1 MTSQR
6 ISQLVKEM
14 TLEEKAAQLL
24 QLAATFYEDGDGQI
38 TGPMESL
45 GIGETE
51 VNYAGSVLGI
61 SDPEKIIQIQQAY
74 LAGNR
79 LGIPLLFM
87 ADIIHGFKTIF
98 PIPLAMGSS
107 WDLELAERSAEVAAR
122 EAAVSGLHVTFAPM
136 ADLVRDPRWGR
147 VMESTGE
154 DPYLN
159 ALFARAMVRGFQGED
174 LTHEVDR
181 VAACVKH
188 FAAYGLAEGGRDYNT
203 VDLSERSLREYY
215 LPAYKAAL
223 EEDCEMVMTSFNTID
238 SIPASGNRKLMR
250 DLLRGEWGFDGVLIS
265 DWGAIGELIP
275 HGVAEDEREAALKA
289 VIAGV
294 DIEMMT
300 PAYVHHIPQLVAEG
314 LVDEALVDEAVT
326 RILELKEKLGLF
338 DNPLRGAD
346 PEAAREVVYCDEHRR
361 IAQEL
366 AAKSCV
372 LLKNEGVLPLRREQ
386 KIAVIGPFADLL
398 RGEWGFDGVLI
409 SDWGAIGELIPH
421 GVAED
426 EREAALKAVIAGVD
440 IEMMTPAYVH
450 HIPQLVAEGLVDE
463 ALVDEAVTRILEL
476 KEKLGLF
483 DNPLRGAD
491 PEAAREVVYCD
502 EHRRIAQELAAKS
515 CVLLK
520 NEGVL
525 PLRREQKIAVIGP
538 FAQSGD
544 ILGSWSWAGSRETAV
559 QLGTAMQ
566 KLAGADQIALA
577 EGSDIMCI
585 SEQQL
590 QQAQAAAQE
599 ADVIV
604 LALGEASAMSGEAS
618 SRSDIQLPKAQ
629 LELIQGMKRL
639 GKPLAVVLFNG
650 RPLDL
655 HGVIDQ
661 ADAVLEAWFPGSEGG
676 AAIADLLYGG
686 VNPSGKLTMSFPYA
700 VGQVPVY
707 YNHYNTGR
715 PKPAED
721 TDEQYVSKYLDIPNA
736 PLLPFGYGLSY
747 TTFEYGSLELSS
759 EKMTSEAAIKV
770 SIEVRNI
777 GEVTGIETV
786 QLYVRDIS
794 GEVVRPMKELK
805 DFRKIELAPGEAAQV
820 VFELGEE
827 QLRYYHSDLSFT
839 SDAGKFEVFV
849 GPNSRDT
856 RQAGFHLVK

>member
-6 ISQLVKEM
+6 IIQLVKEM

-45 GIGETE
+45 GIGEME
-51 VNYAGSVLGI
+51 VNNAGSVLGI
-61 SDPEKIIQIQQAY
+61 SEPEKIIQIQQAY
-74 LAGNR
+74 LAKNR
-79 LGIPLLFM
+79 HGIPLLFM

-107 WDLELAERSAEVAAR
+107 WDLELAERSAEVAAK
-122 EAAVSGLHVTFAPM
+122 ETAVSGVHVTFAPM

-159 ALFARAMVRGFQGED
+159 ALFAGAMVRGFQGED
-174 LTHEVDR
+174 LTHEIER

-223 EEDCEMVMTSFNTID
+223 EEGCEMVMTSFNTID

-265 DWGAIGELIP
+265 DWAAIGEMIP

-289 VIAGV
+289 ITAGV

-300 PAYVHHIPQLVAEG
+300 PTYVHHIPQLVSEG
-314 LVDEALVDEAVT
+314 RVDEALVDEAVT

-386 KIAVIGPFADLL
+386 KV
-398 RGEWGFDGVLI
+398 
-409 SDWGAIGELIPH
+409 
-421 GVAED
+421 
-426 EREAALKAVIAGVD
+426 
-440 IEMMTPAYVH
+440 
-450 HIPQLVAEGLVDE
+450 
-463 ALVDEAVTRILEL
+463 
-476 KEKLGLF
+476 
-483 DNPLRGAD
+483 
-491 PEAAREVVYCD
+491 
-502 EHRRIAQELAAKS
+502 
-515 CVLLK
+515 
-520 NEGVL
+520 
-525 PLRREQKIAVIGP
+525 AVIGP

-544 ILGSWSWAGSRETAV
+544 ILGSWSWAGSQETAL
-559 QLGTAMQ
+559 QLGAAMQ
-566 KLAGADQIALA
+566 KLASSDLITLA
-577 EGSDIMCI
+577 EGSDII
-585 SEQQL
+585 SVSKQQL
-590 QQAQAAAQE
+590 QQAEAAAQE

-604 LALGEASAMSGEAS
+604 LALGEASEMSGEAS
-618 SRSDIQLPKAQ
+618 SRSNIQLPEAQ
-629 LELIQGMKRL
+629 LELIQAMKRL
-639 GKPLAVVLFNG
+639 GKPIAVVLFNG

-661 ADAVLEAWFPGSEGG
+661 VDAVLEAWFPGSEGG
-676 AAIADLLYGG
+676 AAVADLLYGV
-686 VNPSGKLTMSFPYA
+686 VNPSGKLTMSFPYT
-700 VGQVPVY
+700 VGQIPVY

-747 TTFEYGSLELSS
+747 TTFEYSSLELSS
-759 EKMTSEAAIKV
+759 EVMTPEETIKV
-770 SIEVRNI
+770 SVQIRNT
-777 GEVTGIETV
+777 GKVKGIETV

-794 GEVVRPMKELK
+794 GEVVRPMRELK
-805 DFRKIELAPGEAAQV
+805 GFRKVELAPGEAARV

-856 RQAGFHLVK
+856 LQVGFRLNK

>member
-74 LAGNR
+74 LAMNR

-223 EEDCEMVMTSFNTID
+223 EEGCEMVMTSFNTID

-250 DLLRGEWGFDGVLIS
+250 
-265 DWGAIGELIP
+265 
-275 HGVAEDEREAALKA
+275 
-289 VIAGV
+289 
-294 DIEMMT
+294 
-300 PAYVHHIPQLVAEG
+300 
-314 LVDEALVDEAVT
+314 
-326 RILELKEKLGLF
+326 
-338 DNPLRGAD
+338 
-346 PEAAREVVYCDEHRR
+346 
-361 IAQEL
+361 
-366 AAKSCV
+366 
-372 LLKNEGVLPLRREQ
+372 
-386 KIAVIGPFADLL
+386 DLL

-577 EGSDIMCI
+577 EGSDIMSI

-661 ADAVLEAWFPGSEGG
+661 ADSVLEAWFPGSEGG

-721 TDEQYVSKYLDIPNA
+721 TNEQYVSKYLDIPNA

>member
-74 LAGNR
+74 LARNR

-223 EEDCEMVMTSFNTID
+223 EEGCEMVMTSFNTID

-372 LLKNEGVLPLRREQ
+372 LLKNEG
-386 KIAVIGPFADLL
+386 I
-398 RGEWGFDGVLI
+398 
-409 SDWGAIGELIPH
+409 
-421 GVAED
+421 
-426 EREAALKAVIAGVD
+426 
-440 IEMMTPAYVH
+440 
-450 HIPQLVAEGLVDE
+450 
-463 ALVDEAVTRILEL
+463 
-476 KEKLGLF
+476 
-483 DNPLRGAD
+483 
-491 PEAAREVVYCD
+491 
-502 EHRRIAQELAAKS
+502 
-515 CVLLK
+515 
-520 NEGVL
+520 L

-577 EGSDIMCI
+577 EGSDIMSI

-721 TDEQYVSKYLDIPNA
+721 TDGQYVSKYLDIPNA

-794 GEVVRPMKELK
+794 GEVVRPMKELR
-805 DFRKIELAPGEAAQV
+805 DFRKIELAPGETAQV

>member
-1 MTSQR
+1 VTSQR
-6 ISQLVKEM
+6 ISHLLTEM

-24 QLAATFYEDGDGQI
+24 QLAAPFYEAGDGQI

-45 GIGETE
+45 GIGEIE
-51 VNYAGSVLGI
+51 VNNAGSVLGI
-61 SDPEKIIQIQQAY
+61 AEAERIIQIQQDY
-74 LAGNR
+74 LAKNR

-98 PIPLAMGSS
+98 PIPLAMGCS
-107 WDLELAERSAEVAAR
+107 WDLGLAERSAEVAAK

-174 LTHEVDR
+174 LTHDNDR

-215 LPAYKAAL
+215 LPAYRAAL
-223 EEDCEMVMTSFNTID
+223 EEGCEMVMTSFNTID

-250 DLLRGEWGFDGVLIS
+250 DLLRGEWGFSGVLIS
-265 DWGAIGELIP
+265 DWAAIGELIP

-289 VIAGV
+289 ITAGV

-314 LVDEALVDEAVT
+314 LVDETLIDEAVT

-346 PEAAREVVYCDEHRR
+346 PEAEREVVYCDEHRR

-386 KIAVIGPFADLL
+386 KV
-398 RGEWGFDGVLI
+398 
-409 SDWGAIGELIPH
+409 
-421 GVAED
+421 
-426 EREAALKAVIAGVD
+426 
-440 IEMMTPAYVH
+440 
-450 HIPQLVAEGLVDE
+450 
-463 ALVDEAVTRILEL
+463 
-476 KEKLGLF
+476 
-483 DNPLRGAD
+483 
-491 PEAAREVVYCD
+491 
-502 EHRRIAQELAAKS
+502 
-515 CVLLK
+515 
-520 NEGVL
+520 
-525 PLRREQKIAVIGP
+525 AVIGP

-559 QLGTAMQ
+559 QLGAAME
-566 KLAGADQIALA
+566 KLASTDQIILA
-577 EGSDIMCI
+577 EGSDIMSV

-590 QQAQAAAQE
+590 LQAEAAAQE

-618 SRSDIQLPKAQ
+618 CRSHIQLPGAQ
-629 LELIQGMKRL
+629 LELIQAMKRL
-639 GKPLAVVLFNG
+639 GKPIAVVLFNG

-676 AAIADLLYGG
+676 AAIADLLYGI

-700 VGQVPVY
+700 VGQIPVY

-747 TTFEYGSLELSS
+747 TTFAYSSLGLSS
-759 EKMTSEAAIKV
+759 EVLTPEETIKV
-770 SIEVRNI
+770 TVQVRNT
-777 GEVTGIETV
+777 GEVKGIETV

-794 GEVVRPMKELK
+794 GEVVRPMRELK
-805 DFRKIELAPGEAAQV
+805 DFCKIELAPGEATQV

-827 QLRYYHSDLSFT
+827 QLRYYHSDLSFS
-839 SDAGKFEVFV
+839 SDAGRFEVFV

-856 RQAGFHLVK
+856 LQAGFRLNK

>member
-250 DLLRGEWGFDGVLIS
+250 
-265 DWGAIGELIP
+265 
-275 HGVAEDEREAALKA
+275 
-289 VIAGV
+289 
-294 DIEMMT
+294 
-300 PAYVHHIPQLVAEG
+300 
-314 LVDEALVDEAVT
+314 
-326 RILELKEKLGLF
+326 
-338 DNPLRGAD
+338 
-346 PEAAREVVYCDEHRR
+346 
-361 IAQEL
+361 
-366 AAKSCV
+366 
-372 LLKNEGVLPLRREQ
+372 
-386 KIAVIGPFADLL
+386 DLL

>member
-1 MTSQR
+1 
-6 ISQLVKEM
+6 M

-45 GIGETE
+45 GIGEME

-61 SDPEKIIQIQQAY
+61 SEPEKIIQIQQAY
-74 LAGNR
+74 LAKNR

-107 WDLELAERSAEVAAR
+107 WDLEMAERSAEVAAK
-122 EAAVSGLHVTFAPM
+122 EAAVSGVHVTFAPM

-159 ALFARAMVRGFQGED
+159 ALFARAMVRGFQGEN
-174 LTHEVDR
+174 LTHDTDR

-223 EEDCEMVMTSFNTID
+223 EEGCEMVMTSFNTID

-250 DLLRGEWGFDGVLIS
+250 DLLRGEWGFNGVLIS
-265 DWGAIGELIP
+265 DWGAIGEMIP

-289 VIAGV
+289 IIAGV

-300 PAYVHHIPQLVAEG
+300 PTYVHHIPQLVAEG
-314 LVDEALVDEAVT
+314 RVDEALVDEAVT

-386 KIAVIGPFADLL
+386 KVAVIGPF
-398 RGEWGFDGVLI
+398 V
-409 SDWGAIGELIPH
+409 
-421 GVAED
+421 
-426 EREAALKAVIAGVD
+426 
-440 IEMMTPAYVH
+440 
-450 HIPQLVAEGLVDE
+450 
-463 ALVDEAVTRILEL
+463 
-476 KEKLGLF
+476 
-483 DNPLRGAD
+483 
-491 PEAAREVVYCD
+491 
-502 EHRRIAQELAAKS
+502 
-515 CVLLK
+515 
-520 NEGVL
+520 
-525 PLRREQKIAVIGP
+525 
-538 FAQSGD
+538 QSGD

-559 QLGTAMQ
+559 QLGAAMQ
-566 KLAGADQIALA
+566 KLASSDLITLA
-577 EGSDIMCI
+577 EGSDII
-585 SEQQL
+585 SVSKQQL
-590 QQAQAAAQE
+590 QQAEAAAQE

-604 LALGEASAMSGEAS
+604 LALGEASEMSGEAS
-618 SRSDIQLPKAQ
+618 SRSNIQLPEAQ
-629 LELIQGMKRL
+629 LELIQAMKRL
-639 GKPLAVVLFNG
+639 GKPIAVVLFNG

-676 AAIADLLYGG
+676 AAVADLLYGV

-700 VGQVPVY
+700 VGQIPVY

-747 TTFEYGSLELSS
+747 TTFEYSSLELSS
-759 EKMTSEAAIKV
+759 EVMTPEETIKV
-770 SIEVRNI
+770 SVQVRNT
-777 GEVTGIETV
+777 GKVKGIETV

-794 GEVVRPMKELK
+794 GEVVRPMRELK
-805 DFRKIELAPGEAAQV
+805 DFRKVELAPGEAARV
-820 VFELGEE
+820 VFELGEK

-839 SDAGKFEVFV
+839 SEAGKFEVFV

-856 RQAGFHLVK
+856 LQAGFRLNK

>member
-1 MTSQR
+1 
-6 ISQLVKEM
+6 M

-74 LAGNR
+74 LAMNR

-122 EAAVSGLHVTFAPM
+122 ESAVSGLHVTFAPM

-223 EEDCEMVMTSFNTID
+223 EEGCEMVMTSFNTID

-250 DLLRGEWGFDGVLIS
+250 
-265 DWGAIGELIP
+265 
-275 HGVAEDEREAALKA
+275 
-289 VIAGV
+289 
-294 DIEMMT
+294 
-300 PAYVHHIPQLVAEG
+300 
-314 LVDEALVDEAVT
+314 
-326 RILELKEKLGLF
+326 
-338 DNPLRGAD
+338 
-346 PEAAREVVYCDEHRR
+346 
-361 IAQEL
+361 
-366 AAKSCV
+366 
-372 LLKNEGVLPLRREQ
+372 
-386 KIAVIGPFADLL
+386 DLL

-577 EGSDIMCI
+577 EGSDIMSI

-721 TDEQYVSKYLDIPNA
+721 TNEQYVSKYLDIPNA

>member
-223 EEDCEMVMTSFNTID
+223 EEGCEMVMTSFNTID

-250 DLLRGEWGFDGVLIS
+250 
-265 DWGAIGELIP
+265 
-275 HGVAEDEREAALKA
+275 
-289 VIAGV
+289 
-294 DIEMMT
+294 
-300 PAYVHHIPQLVAEG
+300 
-314 LVDEALVDEAVT
+314 
-326 RILELKEKLGLF
+326 
-338 DNPLRGAD
+338 
-346 PEAAREVVYCDEHRR
+346 
-361 IAQEL
+361 
-366 AAKSCV
+366 
-372 LLKNEGVLPLRREQ
+372 
-386 KIAVIGPFADLL
+386 DLL

-577 EGSDIMCI
+577 EGSDIMSI

-721 TDEQYVSKYLDIPNA
+721 TNEQYVSKYLDIPNA